1 MGGRGSTGGGALHA
15 PEYLGSREE
24 GWTIPALTAL
34 KRGSTMYTL
43 RAEGRAGEGR
53 VLRTPLPGDGW
64 GRVRT
69 PWLPTHKGLVK

>member
-1 MGGRGSTGGGALHA
+1 MGGRRRTRGGALQA

-24 GWTIPALTAL
+24 GWTIPALAAL

-43 RAEGRAGEGR
+43 RAEGRTVEGR
-53 VLRTPLPGDGW
+53 VLKTPLPGW
-64 GRVRT
+64 GRAGT